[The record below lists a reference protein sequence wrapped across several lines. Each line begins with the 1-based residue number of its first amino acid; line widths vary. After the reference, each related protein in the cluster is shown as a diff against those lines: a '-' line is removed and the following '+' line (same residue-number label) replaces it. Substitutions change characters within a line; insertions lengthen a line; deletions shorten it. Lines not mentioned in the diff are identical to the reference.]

1 MNNLIDLFR
10 EVKECDYKG
19 EHYSVRDNGAVM
31 RHPKKHNHLRP
42 LDNLWTFG
50 KKNENNG
57 YMFIG
62 GVRVHQIVATAFHGI
77 PEDKNMVVD
86 HKDTNRCNNRPENL
100 HWITR
105 LENVLN
111 NPITRAKIEFI
122 CGSIEKFIE
131 DPSILRFYEN
141 ENPNFHWM
149 RSVTLEEAKIS
160 YDRWMSW
167 ANNPTK
173 HIVKEK
179 SNIDDWL
186 YQQPDQNRT
195 EYLMKNWKAESRSK
209 NKKELMNSEFDI
221 MEDNYYSNLKTSL
234 TENALQLNWNIPSE
248 FPNTPVSISS
258 TPLEDYMRNLR
269 EGKIFCKNNL
279 YQSMVNKYALNK
291 DRSALIVLTKSSGI
305 KKYALA
311 KVIYK
316 DGNFIHCSER
326 FFFHEEGG
334 LKYFTLAIG
343 ERWEGGDVFDDFC

>member
-1 MNNLIDLFR
+1 MDDLQGRAVSQFFDVVPSILTKLGRSYSIVFTEKTEEFKDCGVPDLGLPKYLITFTIGENLSDRMKPSPLLYIEKKINDEGLEIEVCYNRLYGSRDINIKLDYKTEEQWYEIMKFAFEIYDNKNNYIMNNLIDLFR

-131 DPSILRFYEN
+131 NPSILRFYEN

-195 EYLMKNWKAESRSK
+195 EYLMKNWRAESRSK
-209 NKKELMNSEFDI
+209 NKKN
-221 MEDNYYSNLKTSL
+221 
-234 TENALQLNWNIPSE
+234 
-248 FPNTPVSISS
+248 
-258 TPLEDYMRNLR
+258 
-269 EGKIFCKNNL
+269 
-279 YQSMVNKYALNK
+279 
-291 DRSALIVLTKSSGI
+291 
-305 KKYALA
+305 
-311 KVIYK
+311 
-316 DGNFIHCSER
+316 
-326 FFFHEEGG
+326 
-334 LKYFTLAIG
+334 
-343 ERWEGGDVFDDFC
+343 